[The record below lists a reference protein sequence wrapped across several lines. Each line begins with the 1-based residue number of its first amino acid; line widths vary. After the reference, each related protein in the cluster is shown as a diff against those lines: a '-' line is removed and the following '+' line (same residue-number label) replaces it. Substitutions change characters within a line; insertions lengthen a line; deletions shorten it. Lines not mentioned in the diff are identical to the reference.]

1 MYINRF
7 FFIFRYCKDG
17 LVLNIL
23 ISAPV
28 NCEWN
33 EWKIGQCS
41 KSCDG
46 GLRNKTRTIMK
57 KESNKGK
64 CEGNATAQETCS
76 LNNCSS
82 QFIFNTYF
90 LIGKYKEFFSCEVE
104 YCF

>member
-1 MYINRF
+1 M
-7 FFIFRYCKDG
+7 DG
-17 LVLNIL
+17 LILNIL

-28 NCEWN
+28 NCKWS

-46 GLRNKTRTIMK
+46 GLRNKTRTIRT

-64 CEGNATAQETCS
+64 CEGNATFQETCS

-82 QFIFNTYF
+82 QYIFKIYF
-90 LIGKYKEFFSCEVE
+90 FIGKYNSFHMKLNTISDTQFSTSAAER
-104 YCF
+104 Y

>member
-1 MYINRF
+1 M
-7 FFIFRYCKDG
+7 DG
-17 LVLNIL
+17 LILSIL

-28 NCEWN
+28 NCEWS

-46 GLRNKTRTIMK
+46 GLRNKTRTIMT

-64 CEGNATAQETCS
+64 CRGNATVQETCS

-82 QFIFNTYF
+82 QFIFKTYLF
-90 LIGKYKEFFSCEVE
+90 NQNV
-104 YCF
+104 